1 LKKDKPKPE
10 CEKMQKTDGKKFY
23 EKNRVARI
31 EELVLREFISEE
43 DALRLNGNLHLPA
56 EIADHMIENQI
67 ATYELPLGAAIH
79 FLIDQKEYIVPMAIE
94 EPSVIAAASSAAK
107 IIKQAGGFHT
117 TIQNR
122 TMIGQVALKDI
133 PDLAYAQEIVMKHKS
148 AILQKANEAHP
159 SIVRRGGGA
168 KELAVRPIAADQ
180 ALGTPPFLVIHL
192 HIETLEAMGAN
203 IIDTMVE
210 AIKPD
215 LEELTKGTAL
225 MGILSN
231 YATEC
236 LATASCQIPVSSLK
250 KGSYSGEEVRDRI
263 IEACQLAMVDPYRAV
278 THNKG
283 IMNGIDPVVLATG
296 NDWRA
301 IEAGAHA
308 FAARSGQYRSLST
321 WRKAENGDL
330 LGSLTVP
337 LPIGTVGGSINIH
350 PGAQFS
356 KRLIGC
362 QNAQELESVIVSV
375 GLGQNFSALKALV
388 TEGIQRGHMSLQ
400 AKSLA
405 ISAGAKGEEISRV
418 ADKLKQRK
426 NMDFAAAKEILQQIK
441 GQSF

>member
-1 LKKDKPKPE
+1 MPKDAL
-10 CEKMQKTDGKKFY
+10 KKFY
-23 EKNRVARI
+23 EKSQFERI
-31 EELVLREFISEE
+31 EKLVSSKYVSEE
-43 DALRLNGNLHLPA
+43 DAGLLKDGLQLPA

-67 ATYELPLGAAIH
+67 ATYQLPLGVALN
-79 FLIDQKEYIVPMAIE
+79 FLIDQKEYVVPMAIE

-107 IIKQAGGFHT
+107 MINQAGGFQT

-133 PDLAYAQEIVMKHKS
+133 PDLPYAQEIVMKHQLD
-148 AILQKANEAHP
+148 ILQKANEAHP
-159 SIVRRGGGA
+159 SIVKRGGGA
-168 KELAVRPIAADQ
+168 KEIVVRQIAADP
-180 ALGTPPFLVIHL
+180 ALETPAFLVIHL

-210 AIKPD
+210 AIKPY
-215 LEELTKGTAL
+215 LEKLTNGTAL

-236 LATASCQIPVSSLK
+236 LATASCQIPVSLLK

-263 IEACQLAMVDPYRAV
+263 VEACQLAIADPYRAV

-283 IMNGIDPVVLATG
+283 IMNGIDSVVLATG

-308 FAARSGQYRSLST
+308 YASRSGQYRSLST
-321 WRKAENGDL
+321 WSKAKNGDL
-330 LGSLTVP
+330 IGSLTVP

-356 KRLIGC
+356 KRILGC
-362 QNAQELESVIVSV
+362 QNAKELESIIVSV

-388 TEGIQRGHMSLQ
+388 TEGIQKGHMGLQ
-400 AKSLA
+400 AKALA
-405 ISAGAKGEEISRV
+405 ISAGAKGKDINLV
-418 ADKLKQRK
+418 ADRLKQRK
-426 NMDFAAAKEILQQIK
+426 NMDFANAKEILKQIQK
-441 GQSF
+441 QPF